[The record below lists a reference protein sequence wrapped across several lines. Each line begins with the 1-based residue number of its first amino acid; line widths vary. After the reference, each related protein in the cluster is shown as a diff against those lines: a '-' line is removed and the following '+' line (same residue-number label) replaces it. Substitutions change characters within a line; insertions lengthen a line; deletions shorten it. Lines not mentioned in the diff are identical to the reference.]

1 MPSSAS
7 AWLSPPPADP
17 DPLLVKILDVLGL
30 TDHSPCQPCTAERW
44 LAAALL
50 LLVMLCMPTKAA
62 AAAASVLVVY
72 SNGRLLPAN
81 VEADRGIRQILGA
94 ATDRTVAVHDEF
106 LDAPLFS
113 GQAHEDRFARYLGEK
128 YAHTPPAVV
137 IAMGPEALGFLLR
150 HGRGQFPQAQL
161 VHGGVEAS
169 SLLSL
174 GPLPPQLVG
183 ATVSHDFVRT
193 IEQALR
199 WHPQTRRLLVV
210 TGASERDREW
220 GARLRNES
228 RQFEG
233 RVRIELLDGL
243 PMRDV
248 LTRLRGLGPGDLVY
262 TPGIFQDGD
271 GVASIPRGSAQIIAA
286 ASTAPVYAPHYL
298 GTGVVGGYMQDYES
312 VARHAAQTAQQLL
325 EGVAPAALATSA
337 PEPVSLQLDW
347 RQLQRW
353 KIDAD
358 SVPADAVVR
367 FRERTFFEENKLAV
381 VMTFIIITVQFAS
394 IAWLLAERRRR
405 QSAELAVA
413 QQRHELTQVSR
424 RAMTA
429 ELMGAIAHE
438 INQPLSA
445 IVSNAD
451 AAELGLKGG
460 PVSPELLSE
469 IMADIHHEAIRA
481 SEVVKSLRS
490 LYASGPVQG
499 EPVDL
504 NSMLAK
510 VESFLR
516 VECKRRGVSV
526 EVVGSAQAVVVVV
539 GRIETQQVLINL
551 VLNAMDAVDGQPDDR
566 RQVKVTL
573 QTQGGTA
580 VVVVSDRGPG
590 IAPEHLPRLFEPFF
604 TTKANGMGLG
614 LSISRRMIEAYE
626 GTLSAANAPE
636 GGAVFRIVLP
646 LAPSADAA
654 PGQSA

>member
-1 MPSSAS
+1 M
-7 AWLSPPPADP
+7 L
-17 DPLLVKILDVLGL
+17 
-30 TDHSPCQPCTAERW
+30 
-44 LAAALL
+44 LAA
-50 LLVMLCMPTKAA
+50 LCLPATAA
-62 AAAASVLVVY
+62 AVTSRVLVIY
-72 SNGRLLPAN
+72 SYGRLLPAN
-81 VEADRGIRQILGA
+81 IEADRGVQQVLA
-94 ATDRTVAVHDEF
+94 ATAGGTTVVHHEF

-113 GQAHEDRFARYLGEK
+113 GPAHEDRFARYLAEK
-128 YAHTPPAVV
+128 YADKAPDVLIV
-137 IAMGPEALGFLLR
+137 FSQEALAFILR
-150 HGRGQFPQAQL
+150 RDPRLFPATPV
-161 VHGGVEAS
+161 VHAGVEPP
-169 SLLSL
+169 SLQRL
-174 GPLPPQLVG
+174 GPLPPHVIG

-193 IEQALR
+193 AELALR
-199 WHPQTRRLLVV
+199 LHPDTKRVLVV
-210 TGASERDREW
+210 TGASERDRDWE
-220 GARLRNES
+220 ARIRDES
-228 RQFEG
+228 RRF
-233 RVRIELLDGL
+233 DGL
-243 PMRDV
+243 VRLEFLSGLATRDV
-248 LTRLRGLGPGDLVY
+248 LARLRGLGPGDLVY
-262 TPGIFQDGD
+262 TPGYFQDGD
-271 GVASIPRGSAQIIAA
+271 GVIAVPVGTARAMAA
-286 ASTAPVYAPHYL
+286 ASTAPVYAPYYL
-298 GTGVVGGYMQDYES
+298 GTGVVGGYMHDYES
-312 VARHAAQTAQQLL
+312 VGRNAAQTARKLI
-325 EGVAPAALATSA
+325 EGAAPAALAASA
-337 PEPVSLQLDW
+337 AEPVGLQLDW
-347 RQLQRW
+347 RQLRRW

-358 SVPADAVVR
+358 SVPADAVLE
-367 FRERTFFEENKLAV
+367 FRERSFFEENKLAV
-381 VMTFIIITVQFAS
+381 VMTFFIITVQFAS

-445 IVSNAD
+445 ILSNAD

-469 IMADIHHEAIRA
+469 IMADIHHDAIRA

-490 LYASGPVQG
+490 LYARGTVQG

-504 NSMLAK
+504 NAMLAK

-526 EVVGSAQAVVVVV
+526 DVVGSAQAVVVVV

-604 TTKANGMGLG
+604 TTKPNGMGLG

-646 LAPSADAA
+646 LAPSTDAA

>member
-1 MPSSAS
+1 MIAVP
-7 AWLSPPPADP
+7 
-17 DPLLVKILDVLGL
+17 VG
-30 TDHSPCQPCTAERW
+30 TAR
-44 LAAALL
+44 
-50 LLVMLCMPTKAA
+50 
-62 AAAASVLVVY
+62 
-72 SNGRLLPAN
+72 
-81 VEADRGIRQILGA
+81 
-94 ATDRTVAVHDEF
+94 
-106 LDAPLFS
+106 
-113 GQAHEDRFARYLGEK
+113 
-128 YAHTPPAVV
+128 
-137 IAMGPEALGFLLR
+137 AM
-150 HGRGQFPQAQL
+150 
-161 VHGGVEAS
+161 
-169 SLLSL
+169 
-174 GPLPPQLVG
+174 
-183 ATVSHDFVRT
+183 
-193 IEQALR
+193 
-199 WHPQTRRLLVV
+199 
-210 TGASERDREW
+210 
-220 GARLRNES
+220 
-228 RQFEG
+228 
-233 RVRIELLDGL
+233 
-243 PMRDV
+243 
-248 LTRLRGLGPGDLVY
+248 
-262 TPGIFQDGD
+262 
-271 GVASIPRGSAQIIAA
+271 AA
-286 ASTAPVYAPHYL
+286 ASTAPVYAPYYL
-298 GTGVVGGYMQDYES
+298 GTGVVGGYMHDYES
-312 VARHAAQTAQQLL
+312 VGRNAAQTARKLI
-325 EGVAPAALATSA
+325 EGAAPAALAASA
-337 PEPVSLQLDW
+337 AEPVGLQLDW

-381 VMTFIIITVQFAS
+381 VMTFVIITVQFAS

-445 IVSNAD
+445 ILSNAD
-451 AAELGLKGG
+451 AAELGLKAG

-469 IMADIHHEAIRA
+469 IMADIHHDAIRA

-490 LYASGPVQG
+490 LYARGTVQG

-504 NSMLAK
+504 NAMLAK

-526 EVVGSAQAVVVVV
+526 EVVGSAEAVVVVV

-626 GTLSAANAPE
+626 GTLSAANGRE

-646 LAPSADAA
+646 LMPGSDHAPAQ
-654 PGQSA
+654 PG